1 MNEDKPVAKGEA
13 RDKVDKITEN
23 VGMHPIGATVGAVGG
38 AVAGAIGGLAAGPVG
53 SLAGAVGGAVLGG
66 AMGSSSGNIDPDV
79 DLAAHKAYWSENY
92 TRRPYVPA
100 GASFD
105 DYEPAYRYG
114 SDAYLRGDRQRG
126 WDDVEPE
133 LSSGWE
139 AARGSS
145 KLSWDDAKHA
155 VRDAWERSSNA
166 AEQALPG
173 DADQDGR

>member
-1 MNEDKPVAKGEA
+1 MVGPVGSKEHAMNEDKPAAKGEP
-13 RDKVDKITEN
+13 RDKVEKITEN
-23 VGMHPIGATVGAVGG
+23 VGMHPIGATIGAVGG

-53 SLAGAVGGAVLGG
+53 SVAGAVGGAVLGS

-79 DLAAHKAYWSENY
+79 DLAAHQAYWSENY

-105 DYEPAYRYG
+105 DYAPAYRYG

-133 LSSGWE
+133 LGSGWDR
-139 AARGSS
+139 ARGSS
-145 KLSWDDAKHA
+145 TLSWENAKHS
-155 VRDAWERSSNA
+155 VRDAWERLSNA
-166 AEQALPG
+166 A
-173 DADQDGR
+173 